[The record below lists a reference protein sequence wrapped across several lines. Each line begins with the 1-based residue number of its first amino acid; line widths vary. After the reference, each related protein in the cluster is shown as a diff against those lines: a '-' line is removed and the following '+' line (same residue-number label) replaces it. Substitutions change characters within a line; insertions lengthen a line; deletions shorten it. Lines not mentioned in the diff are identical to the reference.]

1 MKRGRSFW
9 RTSCA
14 ETFPF
19 PSMNYTLLTAPR
31 WLTSYDRLIPR
42 NRRRGPTFSSNNS
55 RGNRLIIQRLSNFTI
70 SSWFYSPDS
79 MFNYYCWT
87 FYVFSHSFSSLFS
100 TNFLIEAWQM
110 VENLIRAFWRLT
122 NPCVVENLNWKNLKW
137 ILKLQITNLFNRYY
151 VNFVTGKFDTCILK
165 INKSLYFCVVTENLD
180 WKLKFVMN
188 FKITNLFN
196 YYYVNLVTGKFD
208 KSIQIFVFLY
218 FCNRKFELKVF

>member
-55 RGNRLIIQRLSNFTI
+55 RGKRLIIQRLSNFTI

-110 VENLIRAFWRLT
+110 VE
-122 NPCVVENLNWKNLKW
+122 
-137 ILKLQITNLFNRYY
+137 
-151 VNFVTGKFDTCILK
+151 KFDTCILK
-165 INKSLYFCVVTENLD
+165 INKSLCCGKFE
-180 WKLKFVMN
+180 LKKFEVN
-188 FKITNLFN
+188 FKITNHKSFQLLFRKSCDRKIW
-196 YYYVNLVTGKFD
+196 YVHFKN
-208 KSIQIFVFLY
+208 
-218 FCNRKFELKVF
+218 